1 MTYVTPLHYNTVQPN
16 LYRGSYPR
24 EINFSFLRTLQLKN
38 IVSLTP
44 NPLDEVVQQFCN
56 ENNIKM
62 VHIEC
67 NTKKNKNKN
76 KDKNKDSKEV
86 KIKRK
91 KKPVPIDYNVVI
103 KTITFLVDKRNY
115 PVYIHCETGDLIT
128 SLVIACLR
136 KFTYWSTVSILN
148 EFLIYNSSINVYERD
163 FIENFKSEIVIEGL
177 SLEDKVPW
185 LSVQFIK
192 KSSNNNKNNS
202 TDKGNQNSDNKESV
216 TVSGVSNT
224 LPKLKFH
231 SL

>member
-24 EINFSFLRTLQLKN
+24 EINFSFLRTLQLKS

-44 NPLDEVVQQFCN
+44 NPLDETVQQFCN

-62 VHIEC
+62 IHIEC
-67 NTKKNKNKN
+67 NIKKNKN
-76 KDKNKDSKEV
+76 KDKNKDTKEV

-91 KKPVPIDYNVVI
+91 KKPVPIDYGVVI
-103 KTITFLVDKRNY
+103 RTITFLVDKRNY

-136 KFTYWSTVSILN
+136 KFTYWS
-148 EFLIYNSSINVYERD
+148 INVYERD

-185 LSVQFIK
+185 LSVQFVK
-192 KSSNNNKNNS
+192 KSNSNSS
-202 TDKGNQNSDNKESV
+202 TDRNNQNSNDKDSV
-216 TVSGVSNT
+216 TMSSVPSI